1 MSLMKQNFDKQV
13 KQFCLTLPN
22 LLSKIMLSLK
32 PDLFL
37 STIFNH
43 IFVLHLS
50 AGREES
56 CRKCETRSA
65 LNILPY

>member
-1 MSLMKQNFDKQV
+1 MPLKQQNFDEQV

-22 LLSKIMLSLK
+22 LLSKLMWSLK
-32 PDLFL
+32 PDLFS

-43 IFVLHLS
+43 IFVLHVS

-56 CRKCETRSA
+56 CRKCETRST
-65 LNILPY
+65 LNVFPY